1 MACAA
6 PMERHFFSS
15 EEGAASST
23 GPRAFIARVASRRK
37 LAAQGETYEQLL
49 KRGGSSSD
57 EVPAGSS
64 SERDPLMPA
73 PTGVEGRGRYVHGWL
88 LWLGIASVAC
98 LPPLGV
104 PSLLS
109 LAVAGLF
116 VLCWIATNI
125 ALKSLVCSFI
135 YLALE
140 IFFREIGSRNTYKV
154 PPEGQ
159 PCLFVCAP
167 HANQFLDPFV
177 VMMALGRQ
185 DIHFLTAAASMR
197 KWCASLPAIPF
208 FSTAHLYVHFVTVCM
223 C

>member
-1 MACAA
+1 MGVESLFLADSLGHRAA
-6 PMERHFFSS
+6 VS
-15 EEGAASST
+15 
-23 GPRAFIARVASRRK
+23 GPSGFIARVASRRK
-37 LAAQGETYEQLL
+37 PPVHSDTYERLL
-49 KRGGSSSD
+49 QQKRGASSSD
-57 EVPAGSS
+57 APDAADGAEL
-64 SERDPLMPA
+64 DPLLPA

-104 PSLLS
+104 PSLLA
-109 LAVAGLF
+109 LVVAGLF

-159 PCLFVCAP
+159 PCIFVCAP

-177 VMMALGRQ
+177 VMMAVGRN

-197 KWCASLPAIPF
+197 KWCVI
-208 FSTAHLYVHFVTVCM
+208 
-223 C
+223 